1 MAVPLELAEHSDLK
15 HLAFFAPG
23 RILDLCPTE
32 ITQSFKTRNFLHVRI
47 LHAIFRGVDAGDD
60 SPSSCLGYMAVPLEH
75 ATLSEMKLLLIDQN
89 GRFLLGTK
97 IAQSFKTRHFLLD
110 DRVDEWARHSN
121 AQRSNECSRVPNQ
134 TPT

>member
-1 MAVPLELAEHSDLK
+1 MAVPLELAEPSDLK
-15 HLAFFAPG
+15 HLASFAPG
-23 RILDLCPTE
+23 RILALCLTK
-32 ITQSFKTRNFLHVRI
+32 ITQSFNTRNFSHVRI
-47 LHAIFRGVDAGDD
+47 LHVIFSRMDAGDD

-110 DRVDEWARHSN
+110 DRVDKWARHSN